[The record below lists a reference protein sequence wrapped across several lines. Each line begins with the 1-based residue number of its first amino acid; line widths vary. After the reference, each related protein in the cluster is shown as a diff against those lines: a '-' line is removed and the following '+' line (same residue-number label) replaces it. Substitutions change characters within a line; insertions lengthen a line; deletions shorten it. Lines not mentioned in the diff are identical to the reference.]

1 MLLLERATCGEERP
15 AIAGV
20 IPQADL
26 YILQDGEDWALLYIS
41 SPFVLFSL
49 SEHFP

>member
-1 MLLLERATCGEERP
+1 MLLLKDATCGEERP

-20 IPQADL
+20 IAQAN
-26 YILQDGEDWALLYIS
+26 LQDGEDWALLYKS
-41 SPFVLFSL
+41 SSFVLFSL